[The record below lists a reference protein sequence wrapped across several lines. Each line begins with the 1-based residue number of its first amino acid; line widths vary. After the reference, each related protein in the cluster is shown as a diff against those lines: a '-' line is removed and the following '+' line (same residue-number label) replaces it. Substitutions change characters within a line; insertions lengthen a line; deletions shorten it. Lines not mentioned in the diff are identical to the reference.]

1 MAMAESIP
9 HWIVRVAFEDGEP
22 RFYRRLD
29 SKSLSD
35 FTTLRED
42 AQRFESEAAAFAV
55 IDRVKPRYRRLR
67 RIEVEQA

>member
-1 MAMAESIP
+1 
-9 HWIVRVAFEDGEP
+9 
-22 RFYRRLD
+22 LD